1 MFGGHFGEDRAL
13 LSRLMYKIGTHRG
26 PCGKV
31 HGPKSVNKIG
41 NSAMHAA
48 DVSLAHT
55 IFRACSKTLI
65 KIDHFVTQA
74 TSAFNAS
81 APEATCAL
89 RPGDRII
96 YFD

>member
-1 MFGGHFGEDRAL
+1 MKTVPQ

-41 NSAMHAA
+41 NSAIHAA

-55 IFRACSKTLI
+55 IFRDCSKTLI

-74 TSAFNAS
+74 TSAFNGKCTGGHMRLTS
-81 APEATCAL
+81 WRQNYL
-89 RPGDRII
+89 
-96 YFD
+96 F